1 MKDFAADRRRIVPML
16 RMAAP
21 RPSRSGGLS
30 GLTLLAVEDSRVAAE
45 GMRLLCRAQGARLR
59 RAATMAEAERH
70 LSLYCPDAILI
81 DLGLPDGRGEALVAR
96 LARAV
101 RRPPAIIAMSG
112 EPDRGADAMACGA
125 DAFLVK
131 PVLSAEGLTAAIAAN
146 MPLSAGPARP
156 VTDPLPQDPLAL
168 ADDLAV
174 AADLLADAPDAAL
187 RAYLANFLTGI
198 AGQTGDNVLLNV
210 AEDYG
215 RGADAGLL
223 SRLIADRRAMIEAF

>member
-1 MKDFAADRRRIVPML
+1 MKDLATDRRRIIPML

-21 RPSRSGGLS
+21 RPARTGGLS

-59 RAATMAEAERH
+59 RAANLHEAERH

-96 LARAV
+96 LARAA

-112 EPDRGADAMACGA
+112 EAERAAAALACGA
-125 DAFLVK
+125 DGFLPK
-131 PVLSAEGLTAAIAAN
+131 PILSAESLTAAIMAHLPVTAA
-146 MPLSAGPARP
+146 PARP
-156 VTDPLPQDPLAL
+156 VTDPPRQDPLAL
-168 ADDLAV
+168 SDDLAV
-174 AADLLADAPDAAL
+174 AADLLADSPDASL
-187 RAYLANFLTGI
+187 RAYLAGFLSGI

-210 AEDYG
+210 AEDFG
-215 RGADAGLL
+215 RGADPGLL
-223 SRLIADRRAMIEAF
+223 SRLIADRRAMIDAF

>member
-45 GMRLLCRAQGARLR
+45 GLRLLCRAQGARLR

-96 LARAV
+96 LARAA

-131 PVLSAEGLTAAIAAN
+131 PVLSAESLTAVIAAN

-156 VTDPLPQDPLAL
+156 VSDPLPQDPLAL

-187 RAYLANFLTGI
+187 RAYLSNFLTGI
-198 AGQTGDNVLLNV
+198 AGQTGDNVLRNV